1 MPVGVGQPT
10 LKLDQLTV
18 GGTSKGAAEQAAE
31 RTHAYPVEN
40 FQYPQSAL
48 PSELKIADYIL
59 ACPEQVTHFSSQELA
74 QQADV
79 SQSSIVKFTQ
89 KIGFK
94 GFTAFKLAVSED
106 LGRKHAIKTDNVGD
120 LYNGIDATT
129 IWRPW
134 PEAGPGKI
142 NSIVET
148 TQALDNATLAR
159 VLDVINQAG
168 RVQLVGIGGS
178 ALTARI
184 SGTSC
189 SRSGSPPCSP
199 RTATCRSPS
208 PRPWDRAT
216 CSWWSPIPA
225 PAGTCWRRRAGQAQR
240 RHPDRGH
247 LVSQHPLR
255 QMADMVLDTV
265 ADENELRISSISSRT
280 AQNTITDILFL
291 GLVQRRDEAWALIDG
306 TRGAIDRL
314 NKE

>member
-1 MPVGVGQPT
+1 MLT
-10 LKLDQLTV
+10 LSKISNIRSQL
-18 GGTSKGAAEQAAE
+18 S
-31 RTHAYPVEN
+31 
-40 FQYPQSAL
+40 

-120 LYNGIDATT
+120 LYNGIGRDDDLETMAKKLAQ
-129 IWRPW
+129 
-134 PEAGPGKI
+134 EKI

-148 TQALDNATLAR
+148 TQALDNATLER

-178 ALTARI
+178 ALTAKDLWYKLLKIGVTTLFAQDSHVQI
-184 SGTSC
+184 SIAQTLGPGDVQLVVSYSGASRDVLAAAELAKRNGATLIAVTSF
-189 SRSGSPPCSP
+189 RN
-199 RTATCRSPS
+199 T
-208 PRPWDRAT
+208 
-216 CSWWSPIPA
+216 
-225 PAGTCWRRRAGQAQR
+225 
-240 RHPDRGH
+240 
-247 LVSQHPLR
+247 PLR

>member
-1 MPVGVGQPT
+1 MLT
-10 LKLDQLTV
+10 LSKISNIRSQL
-18 GGTSKGAAEQAAE
+18 S
-31 RTHAYPVEN
+31 
-40 FQYPQSAL
+40 

-59 ACPEQVTHFSSQELA
+59 ACPEQVAHFSSQELA

-120 LYNGIDATT
+120 LYNGIGRDDDLETMAKKLAQ
-129 IWRPW
+129 
-134 PEAGPGKI
+134 EKI

-178 ALTARI
+178 ALTAKDLWYKLLKIGVTTLFAQDSHVQI
-184 SGTSC
+184 SIAQTLGPGDVQLVVSYSGASRDVLAAAELAKRNGATLIAVTSF
-189 SRSGSPPCSP
+189 RN
-199 RTATCRSPS
+199 T
-208 PRPWDRAT
+208 
-216 CSWWSPIPA
+216 
-225 PAGTCWRRRAGQAQR
+225 
-240 RHPDRGH
+240 
-247 LVSQHPLR
+247 PLR

>member
-1 MPVGVGQPT
+1 M
-10 LKLDQLTV
+10 
-18 GGTSKGAAEQAAE
+18 
-31 RTHAYPVEN
+31 
-40 FQYPQSAL
+40 
-48 PSELKIADYIL
+48 
-59 ACPEQVTHFSSQELA
+59 THFSSQELA

-120 LYNGIDATT
+120 LYNGIGRDDDLETMAKKLAQ
-129 IWRPW
+129 
-134 PEAGPGKI
+134 EKI

-178 ALTARI
+178 ALTAKDLWYKLLKIGVTTLFAQDSHVQI
-184 SGTSC
+184 SIAQTLGPGDVQLVVSYSGATLIAVTSF
-189 SRSGSPPCSP
+189 RN
-199 RTATCRSPS
+199 T
-208 PRPWDRAT
+208 
-216 CSWWSPIPA
+216 
-225 PAGTCWRRRAGQAQR
+225 
-240 RHPDRGH
+240 
-247 LVSQHPLR
+247 PLR

>member
-1 MPVGVGQPT
+1 MLT
-10 LKLDQLTV
+10 LSKISNIRSQL
-18 GGTSKGAAEQAAE
+18 S
-31 RTHAYPVEN
+31 
-40 FQYPQSAL
+40 

-120 LYNGIDATT
+120 LYNGIGRDDDLETMAKKLAQ
-129 IWRPW
+129 
-134 PEAGPGKI
+134 EKI

-178 ALTARI
+178 ALTAKDLWYKLLKIGVTTLFAQDSHVQI
-184 SGTSC
+184 S
-189 SRSGSPPCSP
+189 
-199 RTATCRSPS
+199 
-208 PRPWDRAT
+208 
-216 CSWWSPIPA
+216 I
-225 PAGTCWRRRAGQAQR
+225 
-240 RHPDRGH
+240 
-247 LVSQHPLR
+247 
-255 QMADMVLDTV
+255 
-265 ADENELRISSISSRT
+265 
-280 AQNTITDILFL
+280 
-291 GLVQRRDEAWALIDG
+291 AL
-306 TRGAIDRL
+306 
-314 NKE
+314 

>member
-1 MPVGVGQPT
+1 MLT
-10 LKLDQLTV
+10 LSKISNIRSQL
-18 GGTSKGAAEQAAE
+18 S
-31 RTHAYPVEN
+31 
-40 FQYPQSAL
+40 

-120 LYNGIDATT
+120 LYNGIGRDDDLETMAKKLAQ
-129 IWRPW
+129 
-134 PEAGPGKI
+134 EKI

-178 ALTARI
+178 ALTAKDLWYKLLKVGVTTLFAQDSHVQI
-184 SGTSC
+184 SIAQTLGPGDVQLVVSYSGASRDVLAAAELAKRNGATLIAVTSF
-189 SRSGSPPCSP
+189 RN
-199 RTATCRSPS
+199 T
-208 PRPWDRAT
+208 
-216 CSWWSPIPA
+216 
-225 PAGTCWRRRAGQAQR
+225 
-240 RHPDRGH
+240 
-247 LVSQHPLR
+247 PLR